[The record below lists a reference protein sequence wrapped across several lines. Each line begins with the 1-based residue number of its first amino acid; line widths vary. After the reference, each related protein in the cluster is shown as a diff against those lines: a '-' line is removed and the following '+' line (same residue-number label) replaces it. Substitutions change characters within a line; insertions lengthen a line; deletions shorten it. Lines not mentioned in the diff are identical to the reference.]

1 MRCLACDVDLPENAR
16 FCPACGTEAAPTP
29 DPAIPLTVEGGV
41 RGDWRW
47 TLVLLLLLE
56 RVVAWWAFPL
66 DDPRRAV
73 AAWEGPFLRIWGWG
87 GALGVLALAFRHRS
101 GGWLAG
107 LSGLAL
113 LARSAVPLASEKPAD
128 GAVWALMVA
137 SATLT
142 FAFFH
147 EQSWWRVEVGD

>member
-1 MRCLACDVDLPENAR
+1 MRCPACDVDLPENAR
-16 FCPACGTEAAPTP
+16 FCPGCGAEAAPTP

-47 TLVLLLLLE
+47 TLILLLLLE
-56 RVVAWWAFPL
+56 RAVAWWAFPL
-66 DDPRRAV
+66 DDPRRTV
-73 AAWEGPFLRIWGWG
+73 AAWEGPFLQIWGWG
-87 GALGVLALAFRHRS
+87 GALGILALAFRNRT
-101 GGWLAG
+101 GGLLAG

-113 LARSAVPLASEKPAD
+113 LVRSAVPLAAEKPAD

-142 FAFFH
+142 FAFFC
-147 EQSWWRVEVGD
+147 EQSWWRREMGD

>member
-1 MRCLACDVDLPENAR
+1 MRCSACDLDLPPNAR
-16 FCPACGTEAAPTP
+16 YCPGCGAEVMVQGEQTAPLAVEA
-29 DPAIPLTVEGGV
+29 GV

-47 TLVLLLLLE
+47 TLILLLLLE
-56 RVVAWWAFPL
+56 RAVACWAFPV
-66 DDPRRAV
+66 DDPHRSIAG
-73 AAWEGPFLRIWGWG
+73 WEPPFLRVWGWG
-87 GALGVLALAFRHRS
+87 GLLGMLTLGFRHRS

-113 LARSAVPLASEKPAD
+113 LVRSAVPLASEKPAD
-128 GAVWALMVA
+128 GAVWALMAA

-147 EQSWWRVEVGD
+147 EQSWWGRRMGD

>member
-1 MRCLACDVDLPENAR
+1 MRCPACNADLPPDAR
-16 FCPACGTEAAPTP
+16 FCPGCGAGAQAPVP
-29 DPAIPLTVEGGV
+29 PAEPLTVEGGQ

-47 TLVLLLLLE
+47 TLSLLLLLE
-56 RVVAWWAFPL
+56 RAVALWAFPL
-66 DDPRRAV
+66 DDPRRAL
-73 AAWEGPFLRIWGWG
+73 APWEGPFLQAWGWG
-87 GALGVLALAFRHRS
+87 GLLGLLALGIRHRS

-113 LARSAVPLASEKPAD
+113 LVRSAVPLASEKPAD
-128 GAVWALMVA
+128 GAVWALMAA

-147 EQSWWRVEVGD
+147 EQSWWGRGTGD